1 MEKFNTM
8 VINRLRAYVYVL
20 VDPRPQGS
28 FREMIFYVGKGNG
41 NRCFNHAKDLCERGE
56 APLDEKEHK
65 LNTIRSILNAGDKV
79 GVYIVAH
86 GLLDNE
92 ALALEAALIPLVGET
107 NKVLGH
113 GGSDLWLSKNEIDQR
128 YDRPIQRRDIDLFTG
143 NVLFVSLNKQDI
155 GELSRPDAEPDMAYA
170 SLGSWNISERHSRTV
185 DCLIGVKN
193 GLIVSIFRIDKAEN
207 GQAKFDRF
215 HPTKPRAHGRSRFE
229 GRRASD
235 LEIDLVGRSLYD
247 GDQLLTKI
255 RPGAGCQF
263 VQAICESN

>member
-1 MEKFNTM
+1 MEKFNAM
-8 VINRLRAYVYVL
+8 VINRLKAYVYVL
-20 VDPRPQGS
+20 VDPRPKGS
-28 FREMIFYVGKGNG
+28 LREKIFYVGKGNG
-41 NRCFNHAKDLCERGE
+41 NRCFNHAKDVSEQGE

-65 LNTIRSILNAGDKV
+65 LNTIRKILNTGDTV

-86 GLLDNE
+86 DLSDNE
-92 ALALEAALIPLVGET
+92 AHALEAALIPLVGGT

-128 YDRPIQRRDIDLFTG
+128 YDLPIQRRDIDLFNG

-155 GELSRPDAEPDMAYA
+155 RELSRPDAKPDMKNAA
-170 SLGSWNISERHSRTV
+170 LGNWNISERHSRTV
-185 DCLIGVKN
+185 DGLVGVKN

-207 GQAKFDRF
+207 GQAKFERL

-247 GDQLLTKI
+247 GDRLLTKI

-263 VQAICESN
+263 VPASCESN